1 MTTDPIADVTRLL
14 RAEPAAVEAAARV
27 VGAGRQGT
35 TAGGQTLPGAAGS
48 EDPRAAVETA
58 IDVIGEAL
66 GEARRQLS
74 FRIDDDLGRVV
85 VRVSDAATGEL
96 VRQVPAE
103 HVVAIAKMLRESNR
117 DAERVRGFMV
127 DERA

>member
-35 TAGGQTLPGAAGS
+35 TAGGQTLPDTGRS
-48 EDPRAAVETA
+48 ENARAALDAA
-58 IDVIGEAL
+58 IADIGEAL